1 MEKHAFLSPEWIDA
15 ALAIRDEYASHLPE
29 PPAPVRMN
37 LLITDA
43 PDGGD
48 DIHAS
53 IDTGA
58 SGLLPRLGHMDAPEL
73 TVRMDFETART
84 LMMDQD
90 LEAVAGAF
98 FAGKIAVDGDITK
111 LFFLQTLEPT
121 EDQKQT
127 AADVHRRVMEMT
139 S

>member
-1 MEKHAFLSPEWIDA
+1 
-15 ALAIRDEYASHLPE
+15 
-29 PPAPVRMN
+29 
-37 LLITDA
+37 
-43 PDGGD
+43 
-48 DIHAS
+48 
-53 IDTGA
+53 
-58 SGLLPRLGHMDAPEL
+58 MDAPEL

-121 EDQKQT
+121 DYQKQT
-127 AADVHRRVMEMT
+127 AAEVHRRVMEMT